1 MRKEYNQYIIGLVVI
16 VFLFLFPQIFK
27 NPYYI
32 RVWINTFYLII
43 LTASLRMIMITGQVS
58 IAHYAFMG
66 IGAYTSALLVT
77 KAHWNFWL
85 TFPLAGIIAA
95 IIGLGLGYLTLR
107 IKGSYFAIA
116 TVALGEFIRM
126 VWVEWQGFFGG
137 MNGIMGI
144 PSPDSI
150 GSISFGS
157 MPSYYY
163 FALILLLF
171 TMAILQ
177 RMDKSRY
184 GMTFRSIAMADNLAE
199 SVGINIMNYKVLAF
213 TTGCFFAGLSGA
225 LYSSLQHYISP
236 SDFTSMESIMLIV
249 FLVVGGRNSLLGPVL
264 GVFVL
269 TWMPVVLEQIPG
281 YDPIMLPIIYGSFLL
296 VAMLFIPGGVLDLLE
311 RAWALIS
318 PNGKTKK
325 EAELSEGVA

>member
-1 MRKEYNQYIIGLVVI
+1 MRKEHKQYIVALVV
-16 VFLFLFPQIFK
+16 VAFLFLFPQIVK

-32 RVWINTFYLII
+32 RVWINTFYLIV

-85 TFPLAGIIAA
+85 TFPLAGIAAA
-95 IIGLGLGYLTLR
+95 IVALGLGYLTLR

-116 TVALGEFIRM
+116 TMALGEFIRM
-126 VWVEWQGFFGG
+126 VWVEWKGFFGG

-144 PSPDSI
+144 PAPNSI
-150 GSISFGS
+150 GGINFGS

-163 FALILLLF
+163 FGLILMLF
-171 TMAILQ
+171 SMVILQ

-184 GMTFRSIAMADNLAE
+184 GMTFRSIAVADNLSE
-199 SVGINIMNYKVLAF
+199 SVGVNIMNYKVLAF
-213 TTGCFFAGLSGA
+213 VVGCFFAGLAGA

-236 SDFTSMESIMLIV
+236 MDFTAFESIMLIV
-249 FLVVGGRNSLLGPVL
+249 FLVVGGRTNLLGPIL
-264 GVFVL
+264 GVTVL
-269 TWMPVVLEQIPG
+269 TWLPVLLEQIPG
-281 YDPIMLPIIYGSFLL
+281 YQPTMLPIMYGAFLL
-296 VAMLFIPGGVLDLLE
+296 VVMLFIPGGVLDILE
-311 RAWALIS
+311 RAWGRIKH
-318 PNGKTKK
+318 PKIT
-325 EAELSEGVA
+325 

>member
-1 MRKEYNQYIIGLVVI
+1 MRKEHKQYIGALVV
-16 VFLFLFPQIFK
+16 VAFLFLFPQIVK

-32 RVWINTFYLII
+32 RVWINTFYLIV

-85 TFPLAGIIAA
+85 TFPLAGIAAA
-95 IIGLGLGYLTLR
+95 IVALGLGYLTLR

-116 TVALGEFIRM
+116 SLAMGEVIRM
-126 VWVEWQGFFGG
+126 VWVEWKGFFGG

-144 PSPDSI
+144 PAPNSI
-150 GSISFGS
+150 GGINFGS

-163 FALILLLF
+163 FGLILMLF
-171 TMAILQ
+171 SMAILQ

-184 GMTFRSIAMADNLAE
+184 GMTFRSIAVADNLSE
-199 SVGINIMNYKVLAF
+199 SVGVNIMNYKVLAF
-213 TTGCFFAGLSGA
+213 VSGCFFAGLAGA

-236 SDFTSMESIMLIV
+236 MDFTAFESIMLIV
-249 FLVVGGRNSLLGPVL
+249 FLVVGGRTNLLGPIL
-264 GVFVL
+264 GVTVL
-269 TWMPVVLEQIPG
+269 TWLPVLLEQIPG
-281 YDPIMLPIIYGSFLL
+281 YQPTMLPIMYGAFLL
-296 VAMLFIPGGVLDLLE
+296 VVMLFIPGGVLDILE
-311 RAWALIS
+311 RAWGRIKH
-318 PNGKTKK
+318 PKIT
-325 EAELSEGVA
+325 

>member
-1 MRKEYNQYIIGLVVI
+1 MRKEHKQYIVALVV
-16 VFLFLFPQIFK
+16 VAFLFLFPQIVK

-32 RVWINTFYLII
+32 RVWINTFYLIV

-85 TFPLAGIIAA
+85 TFPLAGIAAA
-95 IIGLGLGYLTLR
+95 IVALGLGYLTLR

-116 TVALGEFIRM
+116 TVAMGEVIRM

-144 PSPDSI
+144 PAPNSI
-150 GSISFGS
+150 GGINFGS

-163 FALILLLF
+163 FGLILMLF
-171 TMAILQ
+171 SMAILQ

-184 GMTFRSIAMADNLAE
+184 GMTFRSIAIADNLSE
-199 SVGINIMNYKVLAF
+199 SVGVNIMNYKVFAF
-213 TTGCFFAGLSGA
+213 VSGCFFAGLTGA

-236 SDFTSMESIMLIV
+236 MDFTVLESIMLLV
-249 FLVVGGRNSLLGPVL
+249 FLVVGGRTNLLGPIL
-264 GVFVL
+264 GVTVL
-269 TWMPVVLEQIPG
+269 TWLPVLLEQIPG
-281 YDPIMLPIIYGSFLL
+281 YKPTILPIMYGAFLL
-296 VAMLFIPGGVLDLLE
+296 AVMLFIPGGVVDILE
-311 RAWALIS
+311 RAWARIKPL
-318 PNGKTKK
+318 KTT
-325 EAELSEGVA
+325 